1 MTSTT
6 RTARCGPACRGGVG
20 GERSGLLTAPIPI
33 ISAGVKES
41 WENPKTREERLTRH
55 GVEVYDGVV
64 FVGKFTSTYQ
74 AFVAL
79 DLPINKGHL

>member
-1 MTSTT
+1 MG
-6 RTARCGPACRGGVG
+6 RHFN
-20 GERSGLLTAPIPI
+20 

-79 DLPINKGHL
+79 DLPINKHIPFRGKLKKAGKLYFQKYTVKTFPL